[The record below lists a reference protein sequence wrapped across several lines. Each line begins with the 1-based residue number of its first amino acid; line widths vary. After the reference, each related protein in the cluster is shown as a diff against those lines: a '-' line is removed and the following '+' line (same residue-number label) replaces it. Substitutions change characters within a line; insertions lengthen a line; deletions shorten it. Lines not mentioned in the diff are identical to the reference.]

1 MDLSLFIVVLGG
13 RSLKSNIE
21 IHDVRWV
28 IGKSIEDTFPELRKQ
43 WLGKKS
49 GLHIDSYKCIK
60 YVDGY
65 EVIVSKSNKDIIS
78 TPHSKDLSLWF
89 VNLGGYNPQKM
100 YEQHEFNLVVA
111 KKAVEAKK
119 KARKNWTANLKDKHN
134 DDNSSINYLQQ
145 VDEMH
150 PIKITNWEI
159 NLVPDPQERSEK
171 LIPDW
176 YGYWKIDK
184 F

>member
-21 IHDVRWV
+21 LHDVRWV
-28 IGKSIEDTFPELRKQ
+28 LGKSIEDTFPELRKQ

-65 EVIVSKSNKDIIS
+65 KIVISRTNKDSLINPQIE
-78 TPHSKDLSLWF
+78 DLSLWF
-89 VNLGGYNPQKM
+89 VNLGGYNPKKM
-100 YEQHEFNLVVA
+100 YEEHEFNLVVA
-111 KKAVEAKK
+111 KKAIEAKQ
-119 KARKNWTANLKDKHN
+119 KAKKNWEIDLKNKHN
-134 DDNSSINYLQQ
+134 DDYSNINLLEQ
-145 VDEMH
+145 VDDMH
-150 PIKITNWEI
+150 PIKIKNWEI
-159 NLVPDPQERSEK
+159 NLIPDPKGRREK

-176 YGYWKIDK
+176 YGYRRIDK

>member
-28 IGKSIEDTFPELRKQ
+28 LGESIEDTYPELRKQ
-43 WLGKKS
+43 WIGKKS

-65 EVIVSKSNKDIIS
+65 EIIVSKYKKDRLINPQIE
-78 TPHSKDLSLWF
+78 DLSLWF
-89 VNLGGYNPQKM
+89 VNLGAYNPKKM
-100 YEQHEFNLVVA
+100 YEEHEFNLIVA
-111 KKAVEAKK
+111 QKAFEAKR
-119 KARKNWTANLKDKHN
+119 KAKMNWITSLRSKHN
-134 DDNSSINYLQQ
+134 DDCSGINYLDQ
-145 VDEMH
+145 VDDLC
-150 PIKITNWEI
+150 PIKIKNWVI
-159 NLVPDPQERSEK
+159 NLIPDPEQRNEK

-176 YGYWKIDK
+176 YGYRRIDK
-184 F
+184 L